1 MAQTRANKAYY
12 TFNAGINTDASL
24 INFPENFSTDEENFL
39 LDIDGSRSRRRGLS
53 AITPDTGLLDEFY
66 FFDEMPFIPSR
77 AYRWDA
83 LDKETGTARAFIILQ
98 DGVFRFQIYDGDV
111 VAPED
116 FESRRYAELDLYE
129 FLVDIPTFQSDPASF
144 NDHVSFATGNG
155 QLFICFKHMQPIRLE
170 WDKTGDRI
178 DVATIDLE
186 ERDFVGNED
195 GLGNTVQP
203 AALSATHE
211 YNLVNRGW
219 KKADI
224 DSYFTAK
231 SVYPA
236 KNMIPWLGYR
246 RESTAGI
253 AESDWTKAFSPDKLQ
268 AELFQDASAPQGH
281 SIRSPFDTGSLVV
294 KDTSQSFGITTWTT
308 STTTTNATATI
319 TVTTDRAH
327 GMVTNDKVWIEGQKS
342 KYLPYNVPKT
352 ASVKASLL
360 DGEWTLTAA
369 PTANTLE
376 FTITWP
382 QWGAWVKQYAARGT
396 LYIANVVTTD
406 NTVTTDLRPSS
417 TAWYAG
423 RVWYAGI
430 DTPTLRSKVFFSQ
443 VIEQDGQ
450 YGKCYQV
457 TDPTDERINLLVATD
472 GGCITI
478 PEMVGVKEMVP
489 HRGRLL
495 LFAENGVWEVSGGS
509 QGYFTAD
516 DYTVSK
522 ISETGCTSG
531 PSVVIAEDLP
541 MYLSEGGIYVI
552 QWNRFTERLE
562 SVSLSAGKVDN
573 LLKTIPSQHK
583 DSVQVAFDKR
593 NKRVW
598 WLYADTDIYESMDK
612 TIADAEFPSVVG
624 YNCALVYDMRFQAF
638 QKVRLYA
645 NLGSPARGDS
655 ACVFAIHALENT
667 DLEDPIIFYARKY
680 KANAGSFPYT
690 YGEYSNQFFRITTD
704 PVFED
709 FGLYEEPAF
718 LVTGY
723 DTLQDASVRK
733 YPIYVTCYLKKTET
747 GYTAS
752 GTDFLPVN
760 EGSLKL
766 QARWDW
772 ADNTSAGKWSPEREV
787 YRHSRLYFPTDATDE
802 FNNGQPLVVT
812 KNKVRGTGRAM
823 HLKFTAGTA
832 SDAKILGWQVLYAGT
847 SEP

>member
-12 TFNAGINTDASL
+12 TFSAGINTDASL

-39 LDIDGSRSRRRGLS
+39 LDTDGSRWRRRGLS
-53 AITPDTGLLDEFY
+53 AITPANALMELNYNDD
-66 FFDEMPFIPSR
+66 DMPFVPSR

-83 LDKETGTARAFIILQ
+83 LDKETGSAKTFIVVSDGAYRFAF
-98 DGVFRFQIYDGDV
+98 YEGDKE
-111 VAPED
+111 APEETD
-116 FESRRYAELDLYE
+116 SGPYQKIDCWDYLITTGAG
-129 FLVDIPTFQSDPASF
+129 VSF
-144 NDHVSFATGNG
+144 NEHVSFATGSG
-155 QLFICFKHMQPIRLE
+155 QLFICFRHMKPLRLE
-170 WDKTGDRI
+170 WDKTSDQI
-178 DVATIDLE
+178 DVSTVDIQ
-186 ERDFVGNED
+186 ERDFAGNED
-195 GLGNTVQP
+195 GIGNTVQP
-203 AALSATHE
+203 VALSDTHE

-219 KKADI
+219 KKVDI
-224 DSYFTAK
+224 DSYFTSK
-231 SVYPA
+231 GVYPA

-246 RESTAGI
+246 RETTVGVT
-253 AESDWTKAFSPDKLQ
+253 EDDWTKAFSPDKLQ

-281 SIRSPFDTGSLVV
+281 SIRSPFDTGSLVL
-294 KDTSQSFGITTWTT
+294 KDTSTSFAITTWTT
-308 STTTTNATATI
+308 STTTGDATATI

-327 GMVTNDKVWIEGQKS
+327 GMVATDKVWIEGQLS
-342 KYLPYNVPKT
+342 KYRTT
-352 ASVKASLL
+352 AVTRASQPTISFL
-360 DGEWTLTAA
+360 DGEHTLTAH
-369 PTANTLE
+369 TADTFQ

-382 QWGAWVKQYAARGT
+382 DPFHAWVSQYKARGT
-396 LYIANVVTTD
+396 VYSGAVVTTT
-406 NTVTTDLRPSS
+406 NTVTTDLRP
-417 TAWYAG
+417 TAVAWYAG
-423 RVWYAGI
+423 RAWYAGV
-430 DTPTLRSKVFFSQ
+430 DTPNLRSKVFFSQ
-443 VIEQDGQ
+443 VIEQEGQ

-457 TDPTDERINLLVATD
+457 TDPTDERINILVATD

-478 PEMVGVKEMVP
+478 PEMIGVKEMVP

-495 LFAENGVWEVSGGS
+495 LFAENGVWEVSGGN
-509 QGYFTAD
+509 QGYFSAD
-516 DYTVSK
+516 NYAVSK

-531 PSVVIAEDLP
+531 PSVVLAEDLP

-562 SVSLSAGKVDN
+562 SVSLSAGKIDN
-573 LLKTIPSQHK
+573 LLKTIPSEHK
-583 DSVQVAFDKR
+583 GKVQVAFDKR

-598 WLYADTDIYESMDK
+598 WLYADTDIYDEMDP
-612 TIADAEFPSVVG
+612 TIADADFPDVSG

-638 QKVRLYA
+638 QKVRFSV
-645 NLGSPARGDS
+645 NLGGGGEGTGPAH
-655 ACVFAIHALENT
+655 CVFAIHALENT
-667 DLEDPIIFYARKY
+667 NLEDPIIFYARKRTGTGG
-680 KANAGSFPYT
+680 APPNE
-690 YGEYSNQFFRITTD
+690 YGVHTTQFFRITAD

-709 FGLYEEPAF
+709 FDLYEEPAF

-832 SDAKILGWQVLYAGT
+832 SDAQILGWQVLYAGT